1 MTHFYLNHV
10 LWLAF
15 PSFHLSVSVDSHTI
29 RLKTIDRTFVVGRFQ
44 SIASRDL
51 ESLEFRFFRLNR
63 ADHQVVNLT
72 LFGPFDEM
80 VSNPRALRLHLEQ
93 NSSILAEID
102 IFVAFE
108 HVYFGTDVVKLQKV
122 FKTYFVEIS

>member
-10 LWLAF
+10 LWLAV
-15 PSFHLSVSVDSHTI
+15 PSFNLGVSVDSHTI
-29 RLKTIDRTFVVGRFQ
+29 RLKTIDRTFVVGSFQ

-72 LFGPFDEM
+72 LFGPFNEM
-80 VSNPRALRLHLEQ
+80 VPNPRAVRLHLE
-93 NSSILAEID
+93 
-102 IFVAFE
+102 
-108 HVYFGTDVVKLQKV
+108 
-122 FKTYFVEIS
+122 

>member
-15 PSFHLSVSVDSHTI
+15 PNFHLSVSVDSHTI

-51 ESLEFRFFRLNR
+51 EILEFRFFGLNR
-63 ADHQVVNLT
+63 ADHQVINLT

-108 HVYFGTDVVKLQKV
+108 HVNFGTDVVKL
-122 FKTYFVEIS
+122 

>member
-1 MTHFYLNHV
+1 VTHFYLNHV

-15 PSFHLSVSVDSHTI
+15 PNFHLFLSFDRHTI
-29 RLKTIDRTFVVGRFQ
+29 RLKTIDKTFVVGRFQ

-51 ESLEFRFFRLNR
+51 KSLEIRFFRLNR

-72 LFGPFDEM
+72 LFGPLYEM
-80 VSNPRALRLHLEQ
+80 VPNPRAVRLHLKQ
-93 NSSILAEID
+93 NSSILAEIN

-108 HVYFGTDVVKLQKV
+108 HVYFGTDVVKL
-122 FKTYFVEIS
+122 